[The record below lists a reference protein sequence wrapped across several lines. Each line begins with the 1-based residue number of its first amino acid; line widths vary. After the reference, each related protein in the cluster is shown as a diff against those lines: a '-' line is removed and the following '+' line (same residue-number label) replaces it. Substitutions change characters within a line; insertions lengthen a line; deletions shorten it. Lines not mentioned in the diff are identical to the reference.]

1 MNAERR
7 SRVAK
12 AKQLL
17 EDAKNIL
24 EEALNEEDEYRD
36 NIPENLQSSERYE
49 QSEICSDAM
58 DNAISEIDSAI
69 ESLEEVT

>member
-1 MNAERR
+1 MNADRR
-7 SRVAK
+7 SRVIK

-17 EDAKNIL
+17 EEAKDIL

-36 NIPENLQSSERYE
+36 NIPENLQNSERYE
-49 QSEICSDAM
+49 QSEACSDAM
-58 DNAISEIDSAI
+58 DSAISEIDLAI

>member
-1 MNAERR
+1 MNADRR
-7 SRVAK
+7 SRVIK

-17 EDAKNIL
+17 EEAKDIL

-36 NIPENLQSSERYE
+36 NIPENLQNSERYE
-49 QSEICSDAM
+49 QSEAYSDAM
-58 DNAISEIDSAI
+58 DSAINDIGSAI

>member
-1 MNAERR
+1 MNADRR
-7 SRVAK
+7 SRVIK

-17 EDAKNIL
+17 EEAKDIL

-36 NIPENLQSSERYE
+36 NIPENLQNSERYE
-49 QSEICSDAM
+49 QSETYSDAM
-58 DNAISEIDSAI
+58 DNAINEISSAI

>member
-1 MNAERR
+1 MNADRR
-7 SRVAK
+7 SRVIK

-17 EDAKNIL
+17 EEAKDIL

-49 QSEICSDAM
+49 QSEAYSDAM
-58 DNAISEIDSAI
+58 DNAINEISSAI
-69 ESLEEVT
+69 ESLEEVA